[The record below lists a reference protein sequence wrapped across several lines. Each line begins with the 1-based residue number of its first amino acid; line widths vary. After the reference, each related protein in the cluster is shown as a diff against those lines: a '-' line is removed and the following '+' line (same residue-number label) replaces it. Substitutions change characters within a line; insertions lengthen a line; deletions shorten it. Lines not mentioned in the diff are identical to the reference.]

1 MEMIQVA
8 VDSGARKTIACE
20 TVGLCL
26 RTVQR
31 WEHSQV
37 DCRQTAIR
45 PEPANKLSPEERQAI
60 LEVCNTA
67 EYQDLPPSQIVPK
80 LADKEIYLA
89 SESSFYRI
97 LRANNQLKH
106 RGKAKPK
113 TPKNKP
119 KSHTATAPNQ
129 IWSWDITYCPSR
141 VIGRFFYLYM
151 IIDIFSRKIVGWE
164 VHEQES
170 GEHAATLLQ
179 RTVWAE
185 KCLHQDVVLHS
196 DNGSPMKSL
205 TMLAKMQELGVIASR
220 SRPSV
225 SNDNPYSES
234 LFRTCKYARNWPSEG
249 FKNLEEVRAWC
260 QQFTHWYNS
269 EHCHSRINYVTPEQR
284 HLGIDE
290 AILKQ
295 RDQLYQ
301 AHRQKHPLRWSKNT
315 RNWEKPKEVTLNPD
329 KENQAA

>member
-1 MEMIQVA
+1 MIQIAVA
-8 VDSGARKTIACE
+8 SGASQTKACE
-20 TVGLCL
+20 TVGLCI
-26 RTVQR
+26 RTLQR
-31 WEHSQV
+31 WKHSL
-37 DCRQTAIR
+37 DDGRQTVIR
-45 PEPANKLSPEERQAI
+45 PEPANKLSPAERQAI
-60 LEVCNTA
+60 LELSNTA

-80 LADKEIYLA
+80 LADKGIYLA

-97 LRANNQLKH
+97 LKANNQLKH

-113 TPKNKP
+113 QIKNKP

-129 IWSWDITYCPSR
+129 VWSWDITYCPSR
-141 VIGRFFYLYM
+141 VIGQFFYLYM
-151 IIDIFSRKIVGWE
+151 IVDIFSRKIVGWE

-179 RTVWAE
+179 KTVWAE
-185 KCLHQDVVLHS
+185 KCLHNEVVLHS

-205 TMLAKMQELGVIASR
+205 TMLAKMQELGVVASR

-249 FKNLEEVRAWC
+249 FKNLEEARAWC
-260 QQFTHWYNS
+260 QMFVSWYNT
-269 EHCHSRINYVTPEQR
+269 EHYHSRINFVTPHLR
-284 HLGIDE
+284 HLGLDDE
-290 AILKQ
+290 ILQK
-295 RDQLYQ
+295 RDALYL
-301 AHRQKHPLRWSKNT
+301 AAKQKHPQRWSKNT
-315 RNWEKPKEVTLNPD
+315 RNWEKPKKVTLNPD